1 MKKDYSEEIVDHCKL
16 VDSRLEDR
24 FGSIVDALLANF
36 GQSIPQSVVKQSQ
49 VKATYNFFRH
59 KDIECE
65 MLVATERERLVH
77 TLRSEKPRV
86 VLAIQDTTELDYTD
100 RRGSPDLGCMRYP
113 ETKGFYSHNHLIF
126 NPNGLGLGIF
136 DQVLWNYRPEEVGK
150 KRENRKQTAFEDKAS
165 YRWYEQFE
173 ALQDTF
179 ETLPDTTAISITDRE
194 GDIHELLQARRL
206 PTVHYIIR
214 GRGDRSEDVSK
225 INVRE
230 RLQSQPIVKTYEV
243 TVPANHKNK
252 KNKIPKRVA
261 KVGLSYQNL
270 TLNAPFRKKDSL
282 IPVKPID
289 VTVVYVKEI
298 DPPED
303 VKEPIEWVLYT
314 SLSVHSMEDAL
325 QIVEY
330 YKLRWLIEI
339 FHFVLKQGAKV
350 EQLDIETAH
359 GLQNAIVTY
368 AMIAL
373 QVQNLRYA
381 TQEYGQQ
388 PLDEVDNL
396 EATSEDYKLLA
407 SFLNQ
412 KHQTQHPVDK
422 IEPTVSDFF
431 NLIAQL
437 GGFQFQKNREAGVK
451 IMWRGWQQWRIIKQT
466 ALILR
471 I

>member
-1 MKKDYSEEIVDHCKL
+1 M
-16 VDSRLEDR
+16 
-24 FGSIVDALLANF
+24 
-36 GQSIPQSVVKQSQ
+36 
-49 VKATYNFFRH
+49 
-59 KDIECE
+59 
-65 MLVATERERLVH
+65 
-77 TLRSEKPRV
+77 
-86 VLAIQDTTELDYTD
+86 
-100 RRGSPDLGCMRYP
+100 
-113 ETKGFYSHNHLIF
+113 
-126 NPNGLGLGIF
+126 
-136 DQVLWNYRPEEVGK
+136 
-150 KRENRKQTAFEDKAS
+150 
-165 YRWYEQFE
+165 
-173 ALQDTF
+173 
-179 ETLPDTTAISITDRE
+179 
-194 GDIHELLQARRL
+194 
-206 PTVHYIIR
+206 
-214 GRGDRSEDVSK
+214 
-225 INVRE
+225 
-230 RLQSQPIVKTYEV
+230 
-243 TVPANHKNK
+243 PANHKNK